1 MAKEKTIEQPGF
13 DLQEAITDVMTQE
26 PSEITFMGK
35 RRKLGWISYYTEGR
49 FSKVMVKEKDP
60 YKRNVKACALLLLNS
75 FWVIKPLYWLYW
87 RWLYYVKECSQ
98 AEVLRVLDEA
108 KKKIQSEPFS
118 LATILATAMMNT
130 MMTMRKQE
138 AERSQAVRHG
148 APPTA

>member
-1 MAKEKTIEQPGF
+1 MAKDNIIEQPPF
-13 DLQEAITDVMTQE
+13 DLQEALTDVMTRE

-35 RRKLGWISYYTEGR
+35 KRKLGWISYYTEGR

-75 FWVIKPLYWLYW
+75 FWMIKPFYWLYW
-87 RWLYYVKECSQ
+87 RRLYYVKECDQ
-98 AEVLRVLDEA
+98 AEVLRVFDEA
-108 KKKIQSEPFS
+108 KKKIQSDPFS

-138 AERSQAVRHG
+138 AERSRAAHHG